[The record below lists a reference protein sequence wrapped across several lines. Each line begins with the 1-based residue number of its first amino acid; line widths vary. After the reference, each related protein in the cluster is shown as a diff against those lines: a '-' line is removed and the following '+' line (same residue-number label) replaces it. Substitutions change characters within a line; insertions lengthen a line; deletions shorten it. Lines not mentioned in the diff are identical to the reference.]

1 VFSRGITTKAF
12 EAGWYFGFLVFL
24 TQHFIGAQHAAL
36 GTVGPDNFG
45 AESLGADIFG
55 ALSFGGLI
63 DGALTLGLQ
72 QPALQHDKPPQQAAQ
87 VPHFM
92 HDLIPAQH
100 PTLGTVGPDNFGAD
114 IFGAL
119 SFGGLID
126 GALIFGLQQPALQHD
141 KPPQQ
146 AAQVPHF
153 MHDLMPPQHPT
164 LGTVGP
170 DSFGAD
176 IFGALSF
183 GGLMDGAF
191 NFGLQHVEQAPQ
203 PPHESL
209 QFYQHPTFLAILGPS
224 SLGPDS
230 FGADILGALSFGA
243 GASAAANLLAP
254 FGSFLVA
261 AGINIA

>member
-92 HDLIPAQH
+92 HDFIPAQH
-100 PTLGTVGPDNFGAD
+100 PTLGTVGPDN
-114 IFGAL
+114 
-119 SFGGLID
+119 
-126 GALIFGLQQPALQHD
+126 
-141 KPPQQ
+141 
-146 AAQVPHF
+146 
-153 MHDLMPPQHPT
+153 
-164 LGTVGP
+164 
-170 DSFGAD
+170 FGAD